1 MSDKSKGIA
10 APNGAMSSPFGKGQF
25 QDALGTAGFSTV
37 GTQQNFLPPFTDE
50 EAKLVTE
57 SIISA
62 GGKVISTSDDM
73 LVVGLGG
80 IVLRVSKVQ

>member
-1 MSDKSKGIA
+1 MSNKGIP

-25 QDALGTAGFSTV
+25 QDALGTAGFTTV
-37 GTQQNFLPPFTDE
+37 GTQQNFLPPFTQV
-50 EAKLVTE
+50 EATLVTE
-57 SIISA
+57 TIVNA

-80 IVLRVSKVQ
+80 IVLRISKVQ